1 MEKKDVVAI
10 GVAALAS
17 LLFFYFVTKAA
28 PPTAPPP
35 TPPPAGKITVKDF
48 TLEKV

>member
-10 GVAALAS
+10 GIAALAS
-17 LLFFYFVTKAA
+17 FLFFYFVTKAA
-28 PPTAPPP
+28 PAPPP
-35 TPPPAGKITVKDF
+35 TPPPTGKITVKDF